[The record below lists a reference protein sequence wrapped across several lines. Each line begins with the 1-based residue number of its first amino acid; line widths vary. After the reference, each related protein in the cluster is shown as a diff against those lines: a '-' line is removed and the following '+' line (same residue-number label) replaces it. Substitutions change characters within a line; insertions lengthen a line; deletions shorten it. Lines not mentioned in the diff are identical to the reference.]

1 MFGSTILAPKLV
13 GMSPAVALVTSGIGT
28 LAYLLITKGQI
39 PAYLGSSFAFISPII
54 LVKATG
60 GPGAAMVGAFLAGLV
75 YGLIALLIRQL
86 GTGWLMKILPPVVV
100 GPVIIVI
107 GLGLASTA
115 VNMAMYA
122 DPNASELVYSLKHFS
137 VAGVTLAITIIC
149 AIFLRGFLSLIP
161 VLIGIIGGYLF
172 ALTQGI
178 VNFQPVLD
186 AKWFAVPEFIIPFKD
201 YSPSVTLGIASVM
214 VMSHLSQC
222 QSISATKWC

>member
-1 MFGSTILAPKLV
+1 MSKKKVNLGVRDVPTPFSWVSFSLQHLFAMFGSTILVPKLV

-122 DPNASELVYSLKHFS
+122 DPNE
-137 VAGVTLAITIIC
+137 
-149 AIFLRGFLSLIP
+149 
-161 VLIGIIGGYLF
+161 IGR
-172 ALTQGI
+172 AH
-178 VNFQPVLD
+178 V
-186 AKWFAVPEFIIPFKD
+186 
-201 YSPSVTLGIASVM
+201 
-214 VMSHLSQC
+214 
-222 QSISATKWC
+222 

>member
-1 MFGSTILAPKLV
+1 MADED
-13 GMSPAVALVTSGIGT
+13 SPACS
-28 LAYLLITKGQI
+28 
-39 PAYLGSSFAFISPII
+39 
-54 LVKATG
+54 
-60 GPGAAMVGAFLAGLV
+60 
-75 YGLIALLIRQL
+75 RR
-86 GTGWLMKILPPVVV
+86 
-100 GPVIIVI
+100 PVIIVI

-115 VNMAMYA
+115 VNMAMYD

-201 YSPSVTLGIASVM
+201 YSPSVTLGIAYRNGSCRICHNVRAYLPPNGAEQGCRTRL
-214 VMSHLSQC
+214 H
-222 QSISATKWC
+222 